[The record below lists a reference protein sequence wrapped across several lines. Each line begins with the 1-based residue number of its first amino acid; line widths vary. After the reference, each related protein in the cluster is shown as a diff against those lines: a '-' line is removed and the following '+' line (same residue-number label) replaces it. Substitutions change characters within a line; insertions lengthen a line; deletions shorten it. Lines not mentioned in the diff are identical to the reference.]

1 MLSGPLLDRRY
12 RHLFAAQVIALAGTG
27 LTTIALALLAN
38 ELAGERAGQVLGT
51 ALAIKM
57 VAYVGIAPVVGAY
70 ADRLP
75 RRGLLVTLDL
85 LRASVVLLLPFVT
98 AIWQIYVLIFLLNA
112 CSAGFTPVFQAT
124 IPDIIDDEQRYTR
137 ALSLSRLAYDLENLL
152 SPTAA
157 ALLLAV
163 MGFDVLFVLNGLAFL
178 ASAVLVVSVALPRAR
193 PSGMVESVWR
203 KISYGTRVYLRTPRL
218 RGLMGLNMV
227 VASAGAMQI
236 VNTVVYVRSGLGLA
250 ETAVA
255 IAFAAAGGG
264 SMLVALGLPRL
275 LDRLPQRPPML
286 FGGVVMSASLFLG
299 LLEPGYEALLAIWFM
314 LGAGTSLVL
323 TPAGRLLRQSS
334 REQDRPA
341 LFSAQFS
348 LSHACWLLAYPL
360 AGWLGAEAGLTTTF
374 AVLGVIALV
383 STAAAAS
390 LWPRHDPLEREHDH
404 EPQQHE
410 HLHYHD
416 EHHQHEHEGWEGP
429 EPHTHPHRHTP
440 GRHRHAFVID
450 LHHRDWPAG

>member
-1 MLSGPLLDRRY
+1 MHAGPLVDKRY

-38 ELAGERAGQVLGT
+38 ELAGDRAGQVLGT

-57 VAYVGIAPVVGAY
+57 VAYVGIAPLVGAY
-70 ADRLP
+70 ASWLP
-75 RRGLLVTLDL
+75 RRALLVTLDL

-98 AIWQIYVLIFLLNA
+98 AVWQIYVLIFFLNA

-124 IPDIIDDEQRYTR
+124 IPDIIEDEQQYTR

-163 MGFDVLFVLNGLAFL
+163 MSFDVLFVLNGFAFV
-178 ASAVLVVSVALPRAR
+178 ASALLVVSVMLPRAR
-193 PSGMVESVWR
+193 PVEAIEGVWR
-203 KISYGTRVYLRTPRL
+203 KVSYGTRVYLHTPRL
-218 RGLMGLNMV
+218 RGLMGLNMA
-227 VASAGAMQI
+227 VAVAGAMQI
-236 VNTVVYVRSGLGLA
+236 VNTVVYVRSQLGLGEA
-250 ETAVA
+250 AVA

-286 FGGVVMSASLFLG
+286 LGGVLMSGSLFLG

-348 LSHACWLLAYPL
+348 LSHACWLIAYPL
-360 AGWLGAEAGLTTTF
+360 AGWLGAEVGLTTTF
-374 AVLGVIALV
+374 AVLGVIALG
-383 STAAAAS
+383 STAVAAS
-390 LWPRHDPLEREHDH
+390 VWPGHDPVVLEHDH

-429 EPHTHPHRHTP
+429 EPHSHPHRHKP
-440 GRHRHAFVID
+440 GRHRHVFVID
-450 LHHRDWPAG
+450 PHHWGWPER